1 MDEPLLDE
9 LANKLV
15 DLKHITELIDNAIV
29 DNPPLTVKEGGIIKD
44 GFNEEL
50 DELRYIRD
58 HGKQWLA
65 NFEQKERDKTGIKGL
80 KIGYNRVFGYYIE
93 VTKSYL
99 SLIKD
104 EFNYTRKQ
112 SLANAER
119 FVTPELKEM
128 ESKLLS
134 AQDKMVKLEYV
145 LFTQIRDYIKKD
157 VHILQDVAKVVAKVD
172 VYQSMAVISSENS
185 YVRPIFNQE
194 KELMYLMMLKSIM
207 IIRFY

>member
-1 MDEPLLDE
+1 MDHSSLKVLPELKAQLVSLDEPLLDE

-80 KIGYNRVFGYYIE
+80 KW
-93 VTKSYL
+93 L
-99 SLIKD
+99 
-104 EFNYTRKQ
+104 
-112 SLANAER
+112 
-119 FVTPELKEM
+119 
-128 ESKLLS
+128 
-134 AQDKMVKLEYV
+134 
-145 LFTQIRDYIKKD
+145 
-157 VHILQDVAKVVAKVD
+157 
-172 VYQSMAVISSENS
+172 
-185 YVRPIFNQE
+185 
-194 KELMYLMMLKSIM
+194 
-207 IIRFY
+207 